1 MGSRVHTLIVL
12 CASLVGGGA
21 HAGYVMEHESVLPNP
36 ATMQPMTAT
45 IRSWQEGKRF
55 KRENPL
61 RNEVVIIDLDKHE
74 VVGIN
79 SSTKTYWRLPT
90 ERYRQLALVSL
101 VVMGVTPKPDGSIEV
116 PDPLFVKTG
125 LTATVEGRKAYQVKV
140 QGKLP
145 AGVETEVW
153 LSEEIPLSTEK
164 LITELRMALGD
175 PKHPSF
181 EQFFQQ
187 WRELKGYPIQNVTSV
202 MTAKGR
208 VMSSETLL
216 SFREEPIDAAVFA
229 IPKGYALTEDPITQM
244 ERLMKQA
251 PAGIDA
257 PLPKKKPPTTTPP
270 TTTPPTTAP
279 TQR

>member
-1 MGSRVHTLIVL
+1 MSARLRILVVL
-12 CASLVGGGA
+12 WATLVGAAA
-21 HAGYVMEHESVLPNP
+21 HAGYYMEHESVLPNP
-36 ATMQPMTAT
+36 ATMQPMQAT

-79 SSTKTYWRLPT
+79 SSTKTFWRLPT

-187 WRELKGYPIQNVTSV
+187 WRDLKGYPIQNVTSV

-216 SFREEPIDAAVFA
+216 SFREETIDAAVFA

-257 PLPKKKPPTTTPP
+257 PLPKQKAAPSPVPSTPATAPTTTS
-270 TTTPPTTAP
+270 
-279 TQR
+279 R